1 MKTKSE
7 VWQVVHYDRPF
18 TQNRLYGKGN
28 QYTRASLVKS
38 WRESFA
44 WLAKKAHIP
53 SMDKCIIT
61 CMPHLNDRRA
71 QDTGACFPAAKA
83 AIDGLV
89 DAGVLPD
96 DGPEHVVEL
105 RFFRPE
111 LKSPLGN
118 ALVVEVQRLG

>member
-1 MKTKSE
+1 MKSE
-7 VWQVVHYDRPF
+7 RWEVIHYDRPF
-18 TQNRLYGKGN
+18 TQNSVYGKGN
-28 QYTRASLVKS
+28 YHTRAAAVKQ
-38 WRESFA
+38 WREAFA

-53 SMDKCIIT
+53 SMQKCIVT
-61 CMPHLNDRRA
+61 CMPHLKDRRA

-111 LKSPLGN
+111 LKSPLGD
-118 ALVVEVQRLG
+118 ALVVEVHRLA